1 MKTWKKIE
9 ETKKKTGDI
18 LGLKRRNEDRLR
30 KVRATNNW
38 LSFITE
44 ILTVFLFIQRI
55 YDSQIR
61 QDIQRNISQKNYLV
75 KRERVDEKAKVQE
88 AIKLSKHEEA
98 KQAKIMASQN
108 EQKKRHHLIRIE

>member
-30 KVRATNNW
+30 K
-38 LSFITE
+38 
-44 ILTVFLFIQRI
+44 RI
-55 YDSQIR
+55 YDSQIK
-61 QDIQRNISQKNYLV
+61 QDVCRNISQKNYLI
-75 KRERVDEKAKVQE
+75 KRERIDEKSKVQE

-108 EQKKRHHLIRIE
+108 EQKKRHHAIRVE